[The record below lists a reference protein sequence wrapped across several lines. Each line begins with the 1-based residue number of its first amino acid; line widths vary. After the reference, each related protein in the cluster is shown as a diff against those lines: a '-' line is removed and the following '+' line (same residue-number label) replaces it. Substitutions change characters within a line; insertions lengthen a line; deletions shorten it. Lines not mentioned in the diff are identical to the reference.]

1 VELLVRGKS
10 WSVDEE
16 RLLRRLVEEGK
27 SLAGIAAIM
36 GKSREAVRQK
46 KFNLGLCKPSEEQRT
61 RLTEKRDPF
70 SSSRLQP
77 PSELPNVEE
86 SLKILAS
93 AMLKITE
100 PGLSKEEVQRLHVAA
115 DLASKYKDA
124 YAECMH
130 YREIEQRLNEMEQEY
145 EQSKNK
151 KSEPRT
157 KDLPPTPGQSSA

>member
-1 VELLVRGKS
+1 MLWLVRGKS

-27 SLAGIAAIM
+27 SLAAISAAM

-46 KFNLGLCKPSEEQRT
+46 KFNLGLSKPLEEQRT
-61 RLTEKRDPF
+61 RLTEKNVPF
-70 SSSRLQP
+70 SSSRLEP

-130 YREIEQRLNEMEQEY
+130 YREIEKRLNELEQEY
-145 EQSKNK
+145 VQSKNK
-151 KSEPRT
+151 KNENKVPGTQDVSV
-157 KDLPPTPGQSSA
+157 TPS

>member
-1 VELLVRGKS
+1 MLWLVRGKS

-27 SLAGIAAIM
+27 CLAAISAAM

-46 KFNLGLCKPSEEQRT
+46 KFNLGLCKPLEEQRT
-61 RLTEKRDPF
+61 RLTEKSVPF
-70 SSSRLQP
+70 SSSRLEP

-100 PGLSKEEVQRLHVAA
+100 PGLSKEEVQRLHVVA

-130 YREIEQRLNEMEQEY
+130 YRGIEKRLNKMEQEY
-145 EQSKNK
+145 VQSKNK
-151 KSEPRT
+151 KNEN
-157 KDLPPTPGQSSA
+157 KVPGTQDV

>member
-1 VELLVRGKS
+1 
-10 WSVDEE
+10 VDEE

-27 SLAGIAAIM
+27 SLAGIAAAM

-46 KFNLGLCKPSEEQRT
+46 KFNLGLCKPSEEQRI
-61 RLTEKRDPF
+61 RLTEKRDAF

-130 YREIEQRLNEMEQEY
+130 YREIERRLNEMEQEY
-145 EQSKNK
+145 AQIKNRN
-151 KSEPRT
+151 SESRT
-157 KDLPPTPGQSSA
+157 QDLPVTPGQSSA